1 MRWHTGKKVDMGDLM
16 YGLPAPWCDM
26 DGVEVSRSVSCI
38 TASVPL
44 PEDLIQTLGDAA
56 ELARLNIGAV
66 DKMNGEW
73 VMSVGPNGERDEST
87 PFVEIRV

>member
-1 MRWHTGKKVDMGDLM
+1 
-16 YGLPAPWCDM
+16 
-26 DGVEVSRSVSCI
+26 
-38 TASVPL
+38 
-44 PEDLIQTLGDAA
+44 LIQTLGDAA